1 MKKANILAFVLPMLM
16 LVGCNETTVTP
27 TSSNSSST
35 TSSVAQSS
43 KVEESSVASSNE
55 TTSSVTSSVADTN
68 SSSSKSNVKTVAVTF
83 DYNYKG
89 APKATVVNVEKGKA
103 VAEPDDPTRDGKAFT
118 GWAVASDTTQIYDFT
133 YPVTK
138 AMTLY
143 ATWGDTGA
151 EKTKAYTFEAE
162 YCPCITDGQGM
173 QGSTYSGGTSG
184 KGMIQKETS
193 EMWADSNNGY
203 WVHFLYQPNA
213 DLVFEIKAEAACT
226 ANIYMRLSGE
236 YLTPEFTV
244 SAPNY
249 LIKHNNAEIAYTP
262 VTFTNVPE
270 QGVWLPFKDYVLSLN
285 LSLTAG
291 INKFEFITNNNIWMK
306 GTAYGLAP
314 MIDCLKFYTEGDL
327 SWPSAKTS
335 QIITQDE

>member
-1 MKKANILAFVLPMLM
+1 MKNKKLFLAGVLCLSAILAA
-16 LVGCNETTVTP
+16 CNVTPSESGGKSSRVKSSKP
-27 TSSNSSST
+27 TSSVQVVKHKLTFDLNYEGAPEAT
-35 TSSVAQSS
+35 V
-43 KVEESSVASSNE
+43 KEVEEGEVA
-55 TTSSVTSSVADTN
+55 
-68 SSSSKSNVKTVAVTF
+68 K
-83 DYNYKG
+83 
-89 APKATVVNVEKGKA
+89 PI
-103 VAEPDDPTRDGKAFT
+103 AEPTREGRAFM
-118 GWAVASDTTQIYDFT
+118 GWAVDAAGSDFYVFGHELEADTT
-133 YPVTK
+133 V
-138 AMTLY
+138 Y
-143 ATWGDTGA
+143 AKWADAGLKKFVA
-151 EKTKAYTFEAE
+151 EAE
-162 YCPCITDGQGM
+162 YAPCITEDRDGQGM

-184 KGMIQKETS
+184 KGMIQKETT

-249 LIKHNNAEIAYTP
+249 LIKHNNANIDYSP

-270 QGVWLPFKDYVLSLN
+270 QGVWLPFKDYVLSLS

-291 INKFEFITNNNIWMK
+291 INKFEFITNNEIWMK

-314 MIDCLKFYTEGDL
+314 MIDCLKFYTDGDL
-327 SWPSAKTS
+327 SWPTAKES
-335 QIITQDE
+335 QIITNDE

>member
-1 MKKANILAFVLPMLM
+1 MQPTEKA
-16 LVGCNETTVTP
+16 
-27 TSSNSSST
+27 SSKVKSSKT
-35 TSSVAQSS
+35 TSSREVKKS
-43 KVEESSVASSNE
+43 KL
-55 TTSSVTSSVADTN
+55 T
-68 SSSSKSNVKTVAVTF
+68 
-83 DYNYKG
+83 YNLNYEG
-89 APKATVVNVEKGKA
+89 APEATSVEIEEGEIVKPIA
-103 VAEPDDPTRDGKAFT
+103 DPTREGRAFM
-118 GWAVASDTTQIYDFT
+118 GWCVDAAGSDFYVFGHELEEDTVIYAKWADAGLKKFVA
-133 YPVTK
+133 
-138 AMTLY
+138 
-143 ATWGDTGA
+143 
-151 EKTKAYTFEAE
+151 EAE
-162 YCPCITDGQGM
+162 YAPCITEDRDGQGM

-249 LIKHNNAEIAYTP
+249 LIKHNNAEIAYSP

-314 MIDCLKFYTEGDL
+314 MIDCLKFYTDGDL
-327 SWPSAKTS
+327 SWPTAKPE
-335 QIITQDE
+335 QIVTNDE